1 MTSNRKTIILEQQNS
16 KKTTVT
22 PNALNEMNHDQ
33 MDMVSGS
40 FGVIANNTN
49 LNVFASNFS
58 NGTAPILTEKN
69 STVEVEQ
76 SSATGKKSNVDNS
89 KFVVAIDNNNI
100 QIDNESET

>member
-58 NGTAPILTEKN
+58 NGYFIFLIYLTFLL
-69 STVEVEQ
+69 V
-76 SSATGKKSNVDNS
+76 
-89 KFVVAIDNNNI
+89 FNNLRYI
-100 QIDNESET
+100 IPLV